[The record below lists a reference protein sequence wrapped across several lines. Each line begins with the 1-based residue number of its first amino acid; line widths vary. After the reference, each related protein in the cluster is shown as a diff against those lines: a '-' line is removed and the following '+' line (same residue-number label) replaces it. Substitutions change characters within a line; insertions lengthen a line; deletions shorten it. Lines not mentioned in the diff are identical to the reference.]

1 MSEDVFVTVIVPVYN
16 CEPYIFETLRSIES
30 QTFKNIELII
40 IDDGSVDNSLSII
53 KKFVQQSLIKP
64 IVISNANQGLSKS
77 RNLGIDIAKGDYI
90 AFIDADDIINPNH
103 INNLVNQLTNFSL
116 DAAFSSFEYTFEK
129 NRFGCHDSD
138 KLFEISINTPLFINN
153 INISKLN
160 LHISSGLYVV
170 KTLKDNNIYFN
181 EYVEF
186 GEDRL
191 FLFDLLINQLRI
203 SYQPIKSYKYL
214 IRNNSIMSSINIQ
227 RIDKFLIEISKKY
240 TETFKLINKPYLIEF
255 KVFIL
260 KIILGLSRSI
270 IRNSHLEEYIKFIK
284 SDSLSGLIMKLNL
297 IELRSNYYKIHLFI
311 TLKLTRIYFY
321 LVKKILLVV
330 DEKRRR
336 SC

>member
-53 KKFVQQSLIKP
+53 KNFIKHSLINS

-153 INISKLN
+153 INLSKLN
-160 LHISSGLYVV
+160 LHISSGLYEVR
-170 KTLKDNNIYFN
+170 TLKDNYIYFN
-181 EYVEF
+181 ESVEF

-191 FLFDLLINQLRI
+191 FLFDLLIKQLRI
-203 SYQPIKSYKYL
+203 SYHPIKSYKYL
-214 IRNNSIMSSINIQ
+214 IRNNSIMSSINLQ
-227 RIDKFLIEISKKY
+227 RIDNFLIEITKKY
-240 TETFKLINKPYLIEF
+240 TETFQLIDKPNLNEYKI
-255 KVFIL
+255 FIL
-260 KIILGLSRSI
+260 RIILGLIRSI
-270 IRNSHLEEYIKFIK
+270 IRSSHLEKYINFVK
-284 SDSLSGLIMKLNL
+284 SDSLSGLLNKMNL
-297 IELRSNYYKIHLFI
+297 RELRLAYYKLHLFI
-311 TLKLTRIYFY
+311 AINFSKFYYFI
-321 LVKKILLVV
+321 VKKTLLVV
-330 DEKRRR
+330 DEKRR
-336 SC
+336 SNC